1 MSQNPIDAFSKELL
15 SELLSPFGKVE
26 RSFEAPGESI
36 SQVKTMAYPQVYLD
50 WEAATEARGGQKNNN
65 VFYSLTQ
72 RRVKSPSAV
81 IVAPGHQILQRKLQ
95 C

>member
-1 MSQNPIDAFSKELL
+1 MSQNPIDAFSKEFL

-50 WEAATEARGGQKNNN
+50 WEAATEARGEQKKQYCLLFLN
-65 VFYSLTQ
+65 S
-72 RRVKSPSAV
+72 VKSEIAIS
-81 IVAPGHQILQRKLQ
+81 RD
-95 C
+95 CCS

>member
-50 WEAATEARGGQKNNN
+50 
-65 VFYSLTQ
+65 
-72 RRVKSPSAV
+72 
-81 IVAPGHQILQRKLQ
+81 
-95 C
+95 